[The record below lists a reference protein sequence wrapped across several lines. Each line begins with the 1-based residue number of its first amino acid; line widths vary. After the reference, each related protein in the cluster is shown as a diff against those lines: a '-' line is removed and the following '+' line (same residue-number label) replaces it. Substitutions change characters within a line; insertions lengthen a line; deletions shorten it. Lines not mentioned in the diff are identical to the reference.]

1 MASFFRFSEK
11 IEKNFPSECLI
22 GMFLYLLSLNV
33 RRKIFR
39 IIMHAQKGCDVLVK
53 EFNFQYFFKIILHLS
68 DVLMFLMFWRQVE
81 WKCHIRILISEKK
94 NSLLP
99 KNDVRNIK
107 MSDYRNFNISVEVFM
122 HWSFLCKPNIII
134 VFFWMN
140 NLLILIMSGT
150 GNSIAEVI
158 TNRKLL
164 ASYADILLMH
174 KIKCS
179 NEVLI
184 NWQIFLHYIQQ
195 LCSKFCPSKNFV
207 RGYCIFIK
215 ITSR

>member
-1 MASFFRFSEK
+1 MPP
-11 IEKNFPSECLI
+11 KNF
-22 GMFLYLLSLNV
+22 N
-33 RRKIFR
+33 K
-39 IIMHAQKGCDVLVK
+39 
-53 EFNFQYFFKIILHLS
+53 
-68 DVLMFLMFWRQVE
+68 W
-81 WKCHIRILISEKK
+81 KK

-107 MSDYRNFNISVEVFM
+107 MSDYRNFNISAEVFM

-164 ASYADILLMH
+164 ASHADILLMH
-174 KIKCS
+174 KIKCL

-215 ITSR
+215 ITSRWQSVLKYVLQTYWSMEVSDTCTLH